1 MQGIGAS
8 TSLARLMGVGLS
20 ANTLLIARL
29 PLRDGAFQVDC
40 KLSCLSTLM
49 MCTCFCQGRNT
60 IQVRCEGIYSEPSS
74 CLGEKYRSL
83 GGPQGSAL
91 ASAFGP
97 TTAGV
102 RGNRPINRIG
112 CPRLLLCCVRRGL
125 AHLVLEREPAFRS
138 LHKGT
143 QGRVVGEDL
152 YFIFFRIKGHVAEP

>member
-8 TSLARLMGVGLS
+8 TSLARLMREGLS
-20 ANTLLIARL
+20 ANTLLMARL
-29 PLRDGAFQVDC
+29 PLRDRAFQVDC

-97 TTAGV
+97 TTADV
-102 RGNRPINRIG
+102 RGNRPIELAARGYFSAVFAGVLLIWYWSANRLFGPFIKE
-112 CPRLLLCCVRRGL
+112 PRDGL
-125 AHLVLEREPAFRS
+125 
-138 LHKGT
+138 
-143 QGRVVGEDL
+143 
-152 YFIFFRIKGHVAEP
+152 

>member
-60 IQVRCEGIYSEPSS
+60 IQVRWGGHIFGTQFLP
-74 CLGEKYRSL
+74 GRKIPVL
-83 GGPQGSAL
+83 GGSTGTRSGFCIWADYGRREGESA
-91 ASAFGP
+91 
-97 TTAGV
+97 
-102 RGNRPINRIG
+102 NRIG

-125 AHLVLEREPAFRS
+125 AHLVLEREPAFRP